1 MKQRAIF
8 WLFALVGTG
17 MTVYEWHAVRSA
29 NLYSPTAAVF
39 GPWAAIVFGALG
51 LFPSLAGEAGPE
63 RQIKRNVQAIVLLLG
78 LSVGLLNWY
87 AMTHL

>member
-29 NLYSPTAAVF
+29 NLYSPMAAVF
-39 GPWAAIVFGALG
+39 GAWAVIVFGAL
-51 LFPSLAGEAGPE
+51 
-63 RQIKRNVQAIVLLLG
+63 
-78 LSVGLLNWY
+78 
-87 AMTHL
+87 